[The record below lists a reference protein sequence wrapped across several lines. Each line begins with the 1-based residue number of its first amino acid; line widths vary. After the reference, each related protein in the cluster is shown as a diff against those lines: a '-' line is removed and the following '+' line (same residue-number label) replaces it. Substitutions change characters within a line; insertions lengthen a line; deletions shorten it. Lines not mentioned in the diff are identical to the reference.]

1 MPRLVR
7 LPLSLPGPGEHAI
20 DGEPARYLTR
30 VLRLGP
36 GDVFVAFDPTVRR
49 EAEATLTSVGKD
61 RVSARFEPATD
72 ARVVGLSGVT
82 LVQCAGKGDKVED
95 VIRAATALGAS
106 AVVIATSERSVARAT
121 ESERRKS
128 RLEAVALDAARQ
140 SGRGDLPA
148 LSGPLPLAEALARFA
163 AGDALKLCLRP
174 EAPRAFGQALAERGA
189 RELVLLVGPEGGF
202 SEAEL
207 IAIERSGFEGVHLG
221 RLVLRTE
228 LAGPAALGAVLAA
241 EPD

>member
-1 MPRLVR
+1 
-7 LPLSLPGPGEHAI
+7 
-20 DGEPARYLTR
+20 
-30 VLRLGP
+30 
-36 GDVFVAFDPTVRR
+36 
-49 EAEATLTSVGKD
+49 
-61 RVSARFEPATD
+61 
-72 ARVVGLSGVT
+72 VT

-95 VIRAATALGAS
+95 VVRAVTALGAS
-106 AVVIATSERSVARAT
+106 AVVVATSERSVARGGD
-121 ESERRKS
+121 SERRQA

-148 LSGPLPLAEALARFA
+148 LKGPLPLSSVLTSFTEEA
-163 AGDALKLCLRP
+163 ALKLCLRP
-174 EAPRAFGQALAERGA
+174 DATRSLGTALRERRGG

-202 SEAEL
+202 SEAEQQ
-207 IAIERSGFEGVHLG
+207 AIEQAGFEGVHLG